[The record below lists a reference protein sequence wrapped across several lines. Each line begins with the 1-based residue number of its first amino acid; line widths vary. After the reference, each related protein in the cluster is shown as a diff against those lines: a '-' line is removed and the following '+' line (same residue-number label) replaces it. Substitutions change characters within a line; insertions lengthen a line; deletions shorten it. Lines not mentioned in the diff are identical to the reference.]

1 MTALTK
7 LSGIARSPGD
17 PRARETGPSSLT
29 AGDQLARAL
38 GWFSIA
44 LGVAEIVAPRQV
56 ARAAGLEGKER
67 LVRAYGAREL
77 MAAVPTLSMD
87 KKAGLGARIAGD
99 VIDIVTLL
107 PALGTRNPGRANAL
121 QALMF
126 VSVVTV
132 LDVMAYGAVA
142 GTHDRGR
149 GPVRDY
155 GDRSGFPK
163 GTEAARGVAK
173 GEHQKLR
180 PAA

>member
-1 MTALTK
+1 MSAHTK
-7 LSGIARSPGD
+7 LAEIARSPGD
-17 PRARETGPSSLT
+17 PRVHQSGPSSLT

-38 GWFSIA
+38 GWFSVA
-44 LGVAEIVAPRQV
+44 LGVVELLAPRQV

-77 MAAVPTLSMD
+77 MAAVPTLSVD

-99 VIDIVTLL
+99 LIDIATLL
-107 PALGTRNPGRANAL
+107 PALGSRNPRRANAM
-121 QALMF
+121 QVLMF
-126 VSVVTV
+126 VSVITV

-142 GTHDRGR
+142 RTHDRGR
-149 GPVRDY
+149 GPSRDY

-163 GTEAARGVAK
+163 GIPAALGVVADQ
-173 GEHQKLR
+173 HQKLR